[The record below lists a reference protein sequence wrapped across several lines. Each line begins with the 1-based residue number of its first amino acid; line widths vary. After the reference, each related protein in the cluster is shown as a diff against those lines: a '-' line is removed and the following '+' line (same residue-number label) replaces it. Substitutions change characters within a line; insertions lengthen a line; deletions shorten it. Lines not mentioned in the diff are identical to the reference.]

1 VTAVMPA
8 YDPNPDNEVD
18 AIVAAITSRTRLVYV
33 SHVSTRTG
41 RRIDL
46 APIAAAAHRVGAQ
59 LMVDATHSLGVVAV
73 DASNIDFLVCSGYKW
88 LLGSH
93 LGILVWNRRLVQEF
107 HPLVGWRSAKPGM
120 TPHDYLMHPDAAR
133 AEVGNP
139 NFVDVYILESALRY
153 HTRIPIDVIEAHAL
167 HYGGMLC
174 DAFAATGA
182 QLLTPADARH
192 RAGNICVG
200 TEQAASIVQQAATR
214 NVLIWG
220 DHDLRRIRVSV
231 HAYVTPTDVDVART
245 VLTPLLAKN

>member
-1 VTAVMPA
+1 
-8 YDPNPDNEVD
+8 
-18 AIVAAITSRTRLVYV
+18 
-33 SHVSTRTG
+33 
-41 RRIDL
+41 
-46 APIAAAAHRVGAQ
+46 
-59 LMVDATHSLGVVAV
+59 VAV

-93 LGILVWNRRLVQEF
+93 LGILMWNRRLVREF
-107 HPLVGWRSAKPGM
+107 QPMVGWRSAKPGE
-120 TPHDYLMHPDAAR
+120 TPHDYAMHADAAR

-167 HYGGMLC
+167 HFGGLLRES
-174 DAFAATGA
+174 FVAAGA

-200 TEQAASIVQQAATR
+200 TEQAAEIVKHAASN

-231 HAYVTPTDVDVART
+231 HAYVTPTDIDAART
-245 VLTPLLAKN
+245 VITPLFAKN